1 MNDALTKQVFHFV
14 KSLYD
19 YGVHEIVI
27 SPGSRSTPVS
37 IACELHPKMKTYI
50 HPDER
55 SAAFYALG
63 LMKATNKP
71 VAVLCTSGT
80 AASNYTP
87 AVSECFIS
95 HMPLVVITSDRPHEL
110 RNVGAPQAI
119 NQVGMFSNFVQY
131 ERDFPIADD
140 TDESIQ
146 FINAVM
152 MQSSRY
158 FSGPMKGPVHFN
170 IPFREPLMPDF
181 ELAEMMTIT
190 PKVQVS
196 YQKTF
201 DVNTVKPII
210 RQEKGIIIVGDCQLE
225 DLTQM
230 LVFST
235 IHNIPIIA
243 DPLSQIRDLKHPNV
257 VTTGDS
263 IFKVIKDIQPGYI
276 IRVGNAV
283 VSKAINQW
291 IKTQTAPQILIQPRI
306 QPNTFPKVPDLFI
319 EITAN
324 DFFRQVAEEKPVNNQ
339 SWIKFWHTLNDL
351 VINHIMQHTQT
362 IFDEGSAM
370 YQIFK
375 QIKKNEVIFL
385 GNSMPIRDCDTFFTN
400 FEGKPYCN
408 RGANGIDG
416 VVSTALG
423 MSRHKKVTLI
433 IGDISFFHDMN
444 GLVMQKMLSEYHHS
458 HMINIVVMNNN
469 GGGIFSYLP
478 QYEDKKHFERLFGT
492 PLNLD
497 FEHTAKLYDF
507 KYKKFNV
514 FDEITLPKES
524 GHIIEITSDREEN
537 LKAHSAL
544 ITTLKA
550 KLNAEI

>member
-1 MNDALTKQVFHFV
+1 MSEALTQQVFHFV

-19 YGVHEIVI
+19 YGVEKVVI
-27 SPGSRSTPVS
+27 SPGSRSTPIA

-63 LMKATNKP
+63 LMKATQQP
-71 VAVLCTSGT
+71 VAILCTSGT

-87 AVSECFIS
+87 AISECFIS
-95 HMPLVVITSDRPHEL
+95 NMPLVVITSDRPHEL

-119 NQVGMFSNFVQY
+119 NQVGMFNNFVQY
-131 ERDFPIADD
+131 ERDFPIADS
-140 TDESIQ
+140 TEETIE
-146 FINAVM
+146 FIDAVM
-152 MQSSRY
+152 MQASRY
-158 FSGPMKGPVHFN
+158 FNGPMKGPVHFN
-170 IPFREPLMPDF
+170 IPFREPLMPDAT
-181 ELAEMMTIT
+181 LKDMMTIE
-190 PKVQVS
+190 PKTQVS

-201 DVNTVKPII
+201 DVNTVKSII
-210 RQEKGIIIVGDCQLE
+210 KQEKGLVIAGDCQSE

-235 IHNIPIIA
+235 IHNVPIIA

-263 IFKVIKDIQPGYI
+263 IFKVVKDIQPGYI

-291 IKTQTAPQILIQPRI
+291 LKIQDAPQILVQPRI
-306 QPNTFPKVPDLFI
+306 QPNTFPKVPDLFL
-319 EITAN
+319 EMTAN
-324 DFFRQVAEEKPVNNQ
+324 DFFRQVAEEKPVNNNA
-339 SWIKFWHTLNDL
+339 WIKSWHTINDL

-362 IFDEGSAM
+362 VYDEGTAL
-370 YQIFK
+370 YKIFK
-375 QIKKNEVIFL
+375 QIEKNHVIFF
-385 GNSMPIRDCDTFFTN
+385 GNSMPIRDGDTFFTH
-400 FEGKPYCN
+400 FEGKPFCN

-416 VVSTALG
+416 VISTALG
-423 MSRHKKVTLI
+423 MSRIQPVTLI

-444 GLVMQKMLSEYHHS
+444 GLIMQKLLSDQGDTHQ
-458 HMINIVVMNNN
+458 INIIVMNNN

-478 QYEDKKHFERLFGT
+478 QYKDKDHFERLFGT

-497 FEHTAKLYDF
+497 FVHTAQLYGM

-514 FDEITLPKES
+514 FDNITLPKDA

-537 LKAHSAL
+537 LKAHQAL
-544 ITTLKA
+544 ISTLKA
-550 KLNAEI
+550 KLNVEI

>member
-1 MNDALTKQVFHFV
+1 MNEALTKQVFHFV

-19 YGVHEIVI
+19 YGIHEIVI
-27 SPGSRSTPVS
+27 SPGSRSTPVA
-37 IACELHPKMKTYI
+37 IACELHPRMKTYI

-71 VAVLCTSGT
+71 VAILCTSGT
-80 AASNYTP
+80 AASNYMP

-95 HMPLVVITSDRPHEL
+95 NMPLVIITSDRPHEL

-119 NQVGMFSNFVQY
+119 NQVGMYRNFVHY

-140 TDESIQ
+140 TDETLQ
-146 FINAVM
+146 FIDAVM
-152 MQSSRY
+152 LQAST
-158 FSGPMKGPVHFN
+158 FLSGPMKGPVHFN
-170 IPFREPLMPDF
+170 LPFREPLMPDIT
-181 ELAEMMTIT
+181 LKDMMTVE
-190 PKVQVS
+190 PKVQMR

-201 DVNTVKPII
+201 DVNTVKQII
-210 RQEKGIIIVGDCQLE
+210 KREQGIIIAGDCQLE

-257 VTTGDS
+257 ITTGDS
-263 IFKVIKDIQPGYI
+263 IFKVLKAIAPGYI

-291 IKTQTAPQILIQPRI
+291 LKASDVPQILVQPRI
-306 QPNTFPKVPDLFI
+306 QPNTFPKVPDIYI

-324 DFFRQVAEEKPVNNQ
+324 DFFRQIAEEKPVDNQ
-339 SWIKFWHTLNDL
+339 AWIKFWRTLNDL

-362 IFDEGSAM
+362 VCDEGSAT

-375 QIKKNEVIFL
+375 QIKKDEVIFL
-385 GNSMPIRDCDTFFTN
+385 GNSMPIRDGDTFFTH

-423 MSRHKKVTLI
+423 MARHKKVTLI
-433 IGDISFFHDMN
+433 IGDISFYHDMN
-444 GLVMQKMLSEYHHS
+444 GLIMQKLLSEYHHT
-458 HMINIVVMNNN
+458 HMINIIVMNNN

-478 QYEDKKHFERLFGT
+478 QYEDKTHFERLFGT

-497 FEHTAKLYDF
+497 FEHTAQLYQF

-514 FDEITLPKES
+514 FDEITLPTDP

-537 LKAHSAL
+537 VKAHRAL
-544 ITTLKA
+544 IDTLKA
-550 KLNAEI
+550 KINDKL

>member
-19 YGVHEIVI
+19 YGIHEIVI
-27 SPGSRSTPVS
+27 SPGSRSTPIA
-37 IACELHPKMKTYI
+37 IACELHPEMTTYI

-63 LMKATNKP
+63 LMKATNRP
-71 VAVLCTSGT
+71 VAILCTSGT
-80 AASNYTP
+80 AASNYVP

-95 HMPLVVITSDRPHEL
+95 NMPLVVITSDRPHEL

-119 NQVGMFSNFVQY
+119 NQVGMYRNFVQY

-140 TDESIQ
+140 ASETLQ
-146 FINAVM
+146 FIDAVM
-152 MQSSRY
+152 MQAST
-158 FSGPMKGPVHFN
+158 FLSGPMKGPVHFN
-170 IPFREPLMPDF
+170 IPFREPLMPDAALQGMLTV
-181 ELAEMMTIT
+181 E

-196 YQKTF
+196 YQKAF
-201 DVNTVKPII
+201 DVNTVK
-210 RQEKGIIIVGDCQLE
+210 GIISRQNGVIIAGDCQQE

-230 LVFST
+230 LIFST
-235 IHNIPIIA
+235 IHNVPIIA
-243 DPLSQIRDLKHPNV
+243 DPLSQIRHLKHPNV

-263 IFKVIKDIQPGYI
+263 LFKVLKSITPGYI

-291 IKTQTAPQILIQPRI
+291 IKASDAPQILVQPRV
-306 QPNTFPKVPDLFI
+306 QPYTFPKVPDLFI

-339 SWIKFWHTLNDL
+339 AWIKFWQTINDV
-351 VINHIMQHTQT
+351 VINHIIQHAQT
-362 IFDEGSAM
+362 VRDEGSAT

-375 QIKKNEVIFL
+375 QLQQDDVVFL
-385 GNSMPIRDCDTFFTN
+385 GNSMPIRDCDTFFTH
-400 FEGKPYCN
+400 FEGQPYCN

-423 MSRHKKVTLI
+423 MARHKKVTLI
-433 IGDISFFHDMN
+433 IGDISFYHDMN
-444 GLVMQKMLSEYHHS
+444 GLIMDKLSSNEHKHQ
-458 HMINIVVMNNN
+458 INIVVMNNN

-478 QYEDKKHFERLFGT
+478 QYEDKAHFERLFGT
-492 PLNLD
+492 PLDLD
-497 FEHTAKLYDF
+497 FEQTATLYDF

-514 FDEITLPKES
+514 FDEITLPKAS

-537 LKAHSAL
+537 LKAHQQL
-544 ITTLKA
+544 LNDLKV
-550 KLNAEI
+550 KLNAEL

>member
-1 MNDALTKQVFHFV
+1 MEMNEALTKQVFHFV

-19 YGVHEIVI
+19 YGIERIVI
-27 SPGSRSTPVS
+27 SPGSRSTPIA
-37 IACELHPKMKTYI
+37 IACELHPKMTTDI

-71 VAVLCTSGT
+71 VAILCTSGT

-95 HMPLVVITSDRPHEL
+95 NMPLVVITSDRPHEL

-119 NQVGMFSNFVQY
+119 NQVGMFTNFVQY
-131 ERDFPIADD
+131 ERDFPIADE
-140 TDESIQ
+140 TEQTLQ
-146 FINAVM
+146 FIDAVLL
-152 MQSSRY
+152 QASRY
-158 FSGPMKGPVHFN
+158 FNGPMKGPVHFN
-170 IPFREPLMPDF
+170 IPFREPLMPNF
-181 ELAEMMTIT
+181 ELTDMMTVDMK
-190 PKVQVS
+190 PQVS

-201 DVNTVKPII
+201 DVNTVKPFIK
-210 RQEKGIIIVGDCQLE
+210 REKGIIIVGDCQLE

-235 IHNIPIIA
+235 IHNVPIIA

-257 VTTGDS
+257 VSTGDS
-263 IFKVIKDIQPGYI
+263 VFKVITDIQPGYI

-283 VSKAINQW
+283 VSKSINKWLKAQE
-291 IKTQTAPQILIQPRI
+291 APQILVQPRI
-306 QPNTFPKVPDLFI
+306 QPNTFPKVPDLFL
-319 EITAN
+319 EMTAN
-324 DFFRQVAEEKPVNNQ
+324 DFFRQVAEEKPVHNK
-339 SWIKFWHTLNDL
+339 SWIKFWHTINDL
-351 VINHIMQHTQT
+351 IINHIMQHTQT
-362 IFDEGSAM
+362 VYDEGSAL
-370 YQIFK
+370 YKIFK
-375 QIKKNEVIFL
+375 QINKDEVIFF
-385 GNSMPIRDCDTFFTN
+385 GNSMPIRDGDTFFTH
-400 FEGKPYCN
+400 FEGKPFCN

-423 MSRHKKVTLI
+423 MARIKRVTLI

-444 GLVMQKMLSEYHHS
+444 GLIMHKLLAAYHN
-458 HMINIVVMNNN
+458 INIIVMNNN

-478 QYEDKKHFERLFGT
+478 QYENKTHFERLFGT

-497 FEHTAKLYDF
+497 FEHTAHLYNM

-514 FDEITLPKES
+514 FDDITLPKDV
-524 GHIIEITSDREEN
+524 GHIIEIASDREEN
-537 LKAHSAL
+537 LKAHKAL

-550 KLNAEI
+550 KLNAAL